1 MRSTIIKKIII
12 TTGVFFLMNILLLFS
27 MKARQKPTDNHEE
40 QGVRQPNERNASP
53 VISRSV
59 SVSSLPK
66 VDVLL
71 PIVVFACNRPRALQ
85 SHIEALLKIRKNA
98 ELNPIIVSL
107 DCHDHATMQ
116 IAKNF
121 SDKIKTI
128 IELPDLGPLNV
139 SAKDRGMAGYYR
151 IARHYGYSLNH
162 VINVL
167 NYEAIIVTEDDL
179 DVSPDFLDYFQALY
193 PLLKYDKTIWC
204 ISAWNDNGIDQKID
218 RVANLLHRS
227 DFFPGLGWLLTK
239 TVWNEIKDNWPQGF
253 WDDWMRKPE
262 QRRDRACIRPE
273 VSRTAISPEGKRGV
287 SGGQFYEGY
296 LKKILKNTDPI
307 DWKTIDVSYLIKDRY
322 DPVFQARVDSC
333 PVITVSD
340 LAQLKSDMNCAQLRY
355 STDKEFTT
363 IANTLRIMSDFKSK
377 VPRTAYR
384 GVVQCRYGKTR
395 IYVTP
400 NQKPWKNYR

>member
-1 MRSTIIKKIII
+1 MRSTIIGKIVIAI
-12 TTGVFFLMNILLLFS
+12 GVFFLVNILLLLS
-27 MKARQKPTDNHEE
+27 IKGRHIQTDKHEGLPIRKLINQKVLPSIT
-40 QGVRQPNERNASP
+40 
-53 VISRSV
+53 
-59 SVSSLPK
+59 SVSSLQN

-85 SHIEALLKIRKNA
+85 NHIEALLRIRKNPQ
-98 ELNPIIVSL
+98 LSPIIISL
-107 DCHDHATMQ
+107 DCHDRATME

-128 IELPDLGPLNV
+128 IELPDLGPLDV
-139 SAKDRGMAGYYR
+139 PAKDQLLAGYYR
-151 IARHYGYSLNH
+151 IARHYGYTLNH
-162 VINVL
+162 VLNVL
-167 NYEAIIVTEDDL
+167 NYEAIIITEDDL
-179 DVSPDFLDYFQALY
+179 DISPDFFDYFQALY

-204 ISAWNDNGIDQKID
+204 ISAWNDNGIDQKIE
-218 RVANLLHRS
+218 RQANLLHRS

-239 TVWNEIKDNWPQGF
+239 TIWNEIKDNWPKGF

-273 VSRTAISPEGKRGV
+273 VSRTGISPEGKKGV
-287 SGGQFYEGY
+287 SAGQYYDNY
-296 LKKILKNTDPI
+296 LKKIIKNTDPI

-322 DPVFQARVDSC
+322 DPAFQARVDAC

-340 LAQLKSDMNCAQLRY
+340 LAQLKSDMTCAQLRY
-355 STDKEFTT
+355 SNNKEFVA
-363 IANTLRIMSDFKSK
+363 IAKTLQIMNDFKSN

-384 GVVQCRYGKTR
+384 GIVQCRYGQTR

-400 NQKPWKNYR
+400 NQRPWKNYG

>member
-1 MRSTIIKKIII
+1 
-12 TTGVFFLMNILLLFS
+12 VPLLS
-27 MKARQKPTDNHEE
+27 
-40 QGVRQPNERNASP
+40 
-53 VISRSV
+53 
-59 SVSSLPK
+59 K

-85 SHIEALLKIRKNA
+85 NHIESLLKIRKSA

-107 DCHDHATMQ
+107 GCQDNATLQ

-128 IELPDLGPLNV
+128 IELPDLGPLEV
-139 SAKDRGMAGYYR
+139 PAKDKIGAGYYR
-151 IARHYGYSLNH
+151 IARHYGYSLNYTL
-162 VINVL
+162 NVL

-179 DVSPDFLDYFQALY
+179 EVSPDFLDYFQALY

-218 RVANLLHRS
+218 RQADLLHRT

-239 TVWNEIKDNWPQGF
+239 TVWNEIKANWPKAF
-253 WDDWMRKPE
+253 WDDWMRQPE

-273 VSRTAISPEGKRGV
+273 VARTGISIEGKKGV
-287 SGGQFYEGY
+287 SGGQFFDRY
-296 LKKILKNTDPI
+296 LKKIIKNSDPI

-322 DPVFQARVDSC
+322 DPEFQARIDSC
-333 PVITVSD
+333 SVITVSD
-340 LAQLKSDMNCAQLRY
+340 LARLKSDMKCAQLRY
-355 STDKEFTT
+355 SNDKEFIA
-363 IANTLRIMSDFKSK
+363 IANTLQIMNDFKSK

-395 IYVTP
+395 IYITP
-400 NQKPWKNYR
+400 NQQPWKNYR